1 MTTDFAALIARLT
14 DAGVEFIV
22 VGGVA
27 GTIHGR
33 GWTCPSTSSCAFTS
47 GVTLARALQ

>member
-1 MTTDFAALIARLT
+1 VVKPELDLVGLLTALT

-27 GTIHGR
+27 
-33 GWTCPSTSSCAFTS
+33 AVAQ
-47 GVTLARALQ
+47 GVLT